1 MKKNFQI
8 LVFIFFCL
16 LIFENAFSQ
25 DKYGENPELCKEKL
39 SEFYE
44 FAKNNDY
51 EYAYEAWAYVF
62 ENCPKGS
69 KNIYK
74 YGLLIAEDRYNKA
87 TGAQKE
93 IENKLIEEIYGKR
106 VENFPDNLGKV
117 YSDWATS
124 LEERGAANEKVF
136 EKLELAF
143 NIDAAQMSIKN
154 LAKYF
159 EEVTALN
166 TETNTQKVFDTYDD
180 ALDAVNTKIDYHSKA
195 SDISN
200 QKVTNGQTLSSREN
214 RALKNHEINLRG
226 LGQVEGILDQI
237 LGEVATCARLIPL
250 YQKGFESHKTD
261 AKWLR
266 RAASRLNSKECT
278 DDEMFPKLVEAFVNV
293 EPSADAY
300 IYYATVLDKRGKQS
314 EAISYRKKAVDLE
327 TDPYKKADYLYK
339 IGYTYRR
346 SSPSTAALYAKKA
359 LSERP
364 SMGKAYLLLAS
375 TYASSANSCGTD
387 ELSKRM
393 VYIAAANKARMA
405 VKVDPSLT
413 SRAKKY
419 VDSYM
424 ASAPD
429 KKLVFGSD
437 YKSGQPFKI
446 GCWINETVKV
456 P

>member
-1 MKKNFQI
+1 MKKHFQI
-8 LVFIFFCL
+8 SILILLCL
-16 LIFENAFSQ
+16 LNFESAFSQ

-44 FAKNNDY
+44 YARNKEY
-51 EYAYEAWAYVF
+51 QYAYDSWVWVF

-74 YGLLIAEDRYNKA
+74 YGILIIEDRYKKS
-87 TGAQKE
+87 TGPQKG
-93 IENKLIEEIYGKR
+93 IESNLIDEIYAKR

-117 YSDWATS
+117 YSDWAVS
-124 LEERGAANEKVF
+124 LEERGATNEKIF

-159 EEVTALN
+159 EVVTNLN
-166 TETNTQKVFDTYDD
+166 KDTNAQKVFDTYDD

-195 SDISN
+195 SDSLN
-200 QKVTNGQTLSSREN
+200 GKVAKGTALSSKEN
-214 RALKNHEINLRG
+214 TTLENHEINLRG

-237 LGEVATCARLIPL
+237 LGEVATCDRLIPL
-250 YQKGFESHKTD
+250 YKKGFESHKTD

-266 RAASRLNSKECT
+266 RAASRLNAKECT
-278 DDEMFPKLVEAFVNV
+278 DDRIFTQLVEAYAAA
-293 EPSADAY
+293 EPSPEAY
-300 IYYATVLDKRGKQS
+300 ILVSIILDKQGKESQGN
-314 EAISYRKKAVDLE
+314 ENRKKAVDLE
-327 TDPYKKADYLYK
+327 KDPYKKADYLYK
-339 IGYTYRR
+339 IGHTYRR
-346 SSPSTAALYAKKA
+346 SSPSTAVSYAKKA
-359 LSERP
+359 LSFRP
-364 SMGKAYLLLAS
+364 SMGKAHLLIAS
-375 TYASSANSCGTD
+375 AYASSANSCGTD

-393 VYIAAANKARMA
+393 VYVAAVNEARMA
-405 VKVDPSLT
+405 SNVDPSLT
-413 SRAKKY
+413 SIAKKY

-429 KKLVFGSD
+429 RKLIFGSD
-437 YKSGQPFKI
+437 YVSGQSFKI